1 MYVHSIIKSVIEKN
15 IEKAL
20 QSINEVLEEGKD
32 LENFLWE
39 MIKHTKDILMYKVSK
54 KVELYNDEEVKE
66 IAEVAENVSK
76 DELINIV
83 YKLSEL
89 ENKMRLSSQKTIIFE
104 TEIIKLCMNID
115 ILGLED
121 RISNLEKRLENGE
134 IKPAQRIE
142 MPSGVVQP
150 ARQPEKVMMPK
161 ETPKTQEAKKQDVTP
176 KKEEK
181 AQEVKAEPL
190 QTGEKMADWSKVL
203 GKLKEHGKV
212 MLYANLINTEAVA
225 LDDLTVSIRFN
236 GGLTAF
242 GKTFLEKPENM
253 NEITKEVSMIFG
265 KPMHI
270 KLESVDTKA
279 KKVEKAPVKQET
291 KMVEETPEDILG
303 DLDIPINYIEEE

>member
-142 MPSGVVQP
+142 MPSGAIQSV
-150 ARQPEKVMMPK
+150 RQQEKVIMPK

-190 QTGEKMADWSKVL
+190 QTGEKMADWPKVL

-270 KLESVDTKA
+270 KLESVDTKV
-279 KKVEKAPVKQET
+279 KKIEKAPVEQET
-291 KMVEETPEDILG
+291 KVVEETPEDILG

>member
-1 MYVHSIIKSVIEKN
+1 MYLDSIIKSVIDKN

-150 ARQPEKVMMPK
+150 ARQPEKVIMPK

-190 QTGEKMADWSKVL
+190 QTGEKMADWPKVL
-203 GKLKEHGKV
+203 GKLKEHG
-212 MLYANLINTEAVA
+212 N
-225 LDDLTVSIRFN
+225 
-236 GGLTAF
+236 
-242 GKTFLEKPENM
+242 
-253 NEITKEVSMIFG
+253 
-265 KPMHI
+265 
-270 KLESVDTKA
+270 
-279 KKVEKAPVKQET
+279 
-291 KMVEETPEDILG
+291 
-303 DLDIPINYIEEE
+303 

>member
-150 ARQPEKVMMPK
+150 ARQPEKVIMPK

-190 QTGEKMADWSKVL
+190 QTGEKMADWPKVL

-270 KLESVDTKA
+270 KLESVDTKS
-279 KKVEKAPVKQET
+279 KKVEKASVEQET
-291 KMVEETPEDILG
+291 KVVEETPEDILG